1 VTVTEYQTAIIRLSG
16 KSLADEEA
24 LTDDLNERRRGGWT
38 LVELVALSPRKILAV
53 FEREG

>member
-1 VTVTEYQTAIIRLSG
+1 MTEYQTAILRLTG

-24 LTDDLNERRRGGWT
+24 MTDELNERRRSGWA

>member
-1 VTVTEYQTAIIRLSG
+1 MTEYQTAIIRLSG